1 MEQFF
6 LRHRGK
12 QSESSAAAAV
22 AAYTAELH
30 ARLMKAS
37 KTGSA
42 VGAALLVP
50 VCGVG
55 CGCQVSTLDV
65 GGVGSWVLLLW
76 PAMLGAAHSSKQLM
90 GARSSR
96 AVAQLQV
103 LH

>member
-1 MEQFF
+1 M
-6 LRHRGK
+6 
-12 QSESSAAAAV
+12 
-22 AAYTAELH
+22 
-30 ARLMKAS
+30 
-37 KTGSA
+37 
-42 VGAALLVP
+42 VP

-103 LH
+103 LHCMLIIVIDCDFFAKRREPKSPSLEGSLRPDR